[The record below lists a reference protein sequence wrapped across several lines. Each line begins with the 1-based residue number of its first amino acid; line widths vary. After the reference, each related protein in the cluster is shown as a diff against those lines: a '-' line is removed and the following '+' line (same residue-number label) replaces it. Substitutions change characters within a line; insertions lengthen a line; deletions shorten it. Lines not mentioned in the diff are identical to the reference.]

1 MKTDKKILIAF
12 LLNLFFSVFEFIGG
26 TVTGSVAIISDSLH
40 DMGDA
45 AGIGLSYFFERK
57 SKKEPDDVYTYGYL
71 RYSVLG
77 GLMITAILLVGSVLV
92 IYNAVLRLI
101 NPVPVNYNGMIIFAL
116 VGTAVNLSAMLF
128 TRDGDSLNRK
138 AVNLHMLEDALGWIV
153 VLIGAVIMRFT
164 DLSFIDPIMSMG
176 VALFILVNSVK
187 NLKESLSVFL
197 EKAPD
202 GVSVEE
208 IREHI
213 LSVEAVTDVHHI
225 HLWTMDGFTNCA
237 TMHIVTDGD
246 FSRVKEEI
254 RHELSHHGITHSVIE
269 TERPGENCGEREC
282 PAAHEGQKTSNGSVH
297 HHHHHHHHHH

>member
-1 MKTDKKILIAF
+1 MKTDKKILAAF

-57 SKKEPDDVYTYGYL
+57 SKKAPDEIYTYGYL

-77 GLMITAILLVGSVLV
+77 SLMITAILLVGSVVV
-92 IYNAVLRLI
+92 IYNAVRRLI
-101 NPVPVNYNGMIIFAL
+101 NPVPVNYSGMIAFAL
-116 VGTAVNLSAMLF
+116 VGTAVNLSAVLF
-128 TRDGDSLNRK
+128 TKDGDSLNRK
-138 AVNLHMLEDALGWIV
+138 AVNLHMLEDTLGWIV
-153 VLIGAVIMRFT
+153 VLVGAVIMRFT
-164 DLSFIDPIMSMG
+164 DLRFIDPLMSVG
-176 VALFILVNSVK
+176 VALFIFINSLK

-202 GVSVEE
+202 GVSSEK

-213 LSVEAVTDVHHI
+213 LSVEGVSDVHHI

-237 TMHIVTDGD
+237 TMHVITDGD
-246 FSRVKEEI
+246 FSEVKTKI

-269 TERPGENCGEREC
+269 TERAEDMCSERQC
-282 PAAHEGQKTSNGSVH
+282 TVACSGQKTSLETHHCH
-297 HHHHHHHHHH
+297 HHHHH

>member
-26 TVTGSVAIISDSLH
+26 TVTGSVAIVSDALH

-57 SKKEPDDVYTYGYL
+57 SRKDPDNDYTYGYL

-77 GLMITAILLVGSVLV
+77 SFMITAILLLGSVLV
-92 IYNAVLRLI
+92 IYKAVLRFL
-101 NPVPVNYNGMIIFAL
+101 NPEPVNYNGMIVFA
-116 VGTAVNLSAMLF
+116 VIGTAVNFSAALF

-138 AVNLHMLEDALGWIV
+138 AVNLHMLEDTLGWIV
-153 VLIGAVIMRFT
+153 VLVGAVVMRFT
-164 DLSFIDPIMSMG
+164 DFTFIDPLMSIG
-176 VALFILVNSVK
+176 VALFILINSVK

-208 IREHI
+208 IREHV
-213 LSVEAVTDVHHI
+213 LSIDDVADVHHI
-225 HLWTMDGFTNCA
+225 HLWTMDGFSNCA
-237 TMHIVTDGD
+237 TMHVVTDGD
-246 FSRVKEEI
+246 FSAVKEKI

-269 TERPGENCGEREC
+269 TERTGEMCEEIHCVVVR
-282 PAAHEGQKTSNGSVH
+282 EGQGPRVEGH
-297 HHHHHHHHHH
+297 HHHHH

>member
-1 MKTDKKILIAF
+1 MKTDKKILVAF

-26 TVTGSVAIISDSLH
+26 MLTGSVAIISDSLH
-40 DMGDA
+40 DVGDA
-45 AGIGLSYFFERK
+45 AGIGLSYYFERK
-57 SKKEPDDVYTYGYL
+57 SKRAPDDFYTYGYL

-77 GLMITAILLVGSVLV
+77 SLIITCILLLGSLAV
-92 IYNAVLRLI
+92 IYNAVLRLLD
-101 NPVPVNYNGMIIFAL
+101 PVPVNYNGMILFAL
-116 VGTAVNLSAMLF
+116 IGTAVNLSAMLF
-128 TRDGDSLNRK
+128 TRDGESLNRK

-164 DLSFIDPIMSMG
+164 ALTFIDPLMSVG
-176 VALFILVNSVK
+176 VALFILINSVR

-213 LSVEAVTDVHHI
+213 LSVDDVADVHHI
-225 HLWTMDGFTNCA
+225 HLWTMDGFSNCA
-237 TMHIVTDGD
+237 TMHVVTDGD

-254 RHELSHHGITHSVIE
+254 RHELSRHGIAHSVIE
-269 TERPGENCGEREC
+269 TETTAEKCGAQHCRVNSRIET
-282 PAAHEGQKTSNGSVH
+282 GH
-297 HHHHHHHHHH
+297 HHHHHH

>member
-12 LLNLFFSVFEFIGG
+12 LLNLFFSVFEFVGG
-26 TVTGSVAIISDSLH
+26 TVTGSVAIVSDSLH
-40 DMGDA
+40 DLGDA

-57 SKKEPDDVYTYGYL
+57 SKKAPDETYTYGYL

-77 GLMITAILLVGSVLV
+77 SLMITAILLLGSVLV
-92 IYNAVLRLI
+92 IYKAAVRLL
-101 NPVPVNYNGMIIFAL
+101 NPEPVDYNGMIIFAL
-116 VGTAVNLSAMLF
+116 VGTAVNFSAVLF

-138 AVNLHMLEDALGWIV
+138 AVNLHMLEDTLGWIV
-153 VLIGAVIMRFT
+153 VLVGAIIMRFT

-176 VALFILVNSVK
+176 VALFILVNSVR
-187 NLKESLSVFL
+187 NLKEGLSVFL

-213 LSVEAVTDVHHI
+213 LSVEAVADVHHI

-237 TMHIVTDGD
+237 TMHVVTDGD
-246 FSRVKEEI
+246 FSAVKEKI

-269 TERPGENCGEREC
+269 TERTGESCGERHC
-282 PAAHEGQKTSNGSVH
+282 TAAHEGQGSRGEAGCH
-297 HHHHHHHHHH
+297 HHHHHH

>member
-1 MKTDKKILIAF
+1 MKTDKRILVAF
-12 LLNLFFSVFEFIGG
+12 LLNLFFAVVEFIGG

-57 SKKEPDDVYTYGYL
+57 SKKAPDKNYTYGYL

-77 GLMITAILLVGSVLV
+77 SLMITAILLFGSVVV
-92 IYNAVLRLI
+92 IYKAVLRLV
-101 NPVPVNYNGMIIFAL
+101 NPQPVNYNGMIAFA
-116 VGTAVNLSAMLF
+116 VIGTAVNFSAVLF

-138 AVNLHMLEDALGWIV
+138 AVNLHMLEDTLGWIV

-164 DLSFIDPIMSMG
+164 DLSFIDPLMSIG
-176 VALFILVNSVK
+176 VALFILINSVR
-187 NLKESLSVFL
+187 NLKESFSVFL

-202 GVSVEE
+202 GISVEE

-213 LSVEAVTDVHHI
+213 LSIKDVADVHHI
-225 HLWTMDGFTNCA
+225 HLWTMDGFSNCA
-237 TMHIVTDGD
+237 TMHVVTDGD
-246 FSRVKEEI
+246 FHEVKEKI

-269 TERPGENCGEREC
+269 TETTGEKCEATHCEVNSHRE
-282 PAAHEGQKTSNGSVH
+282 AGH